1 MKTKPQLILSLGTNQ
16 GDRLKNLENCIVFI
30 KNEIGAVIKISRIY
44 ETPAWGFVGE
54 AFYNC
59 ALTIVSSDEPVVVLE
74 KALQIEKKMG
84 RLRKNQNIYESR
96 IIDIDLIAFGAEIIH
111 TNSLQM
117 PHPEM
122 QNRNF
127 VLLPFHDLDPN
138 WQHPILKK
146 TIVDLIKIT
155 PDKSICKPLLDLKL
169 MI

>member
-1 MKTKPQLILSLGTNQ
+1 MPQLILSLGTNQ
-16 GDRLKNLENCIVFI
+16 GDRLKNLEHCITFI
-30 KNEIGAVIKISRIY
+30 KNEIGMVLKASLIY

-59 ALTIVSSDEPVVVLE
+59 ALAVISNDEPMVVLE

-84 RLRKNQNIYESR
+84 RLRTNQNIYESR
-96 IIDIDLIAFGAEIIH
+96 IIDIDLIAFGTETIDAP
-111 TNSLQM
+111 SLQI

-146 TIVDLIKIT
+146 TIVDLMKTT
-155 PDKSICKPLLDLKL
+155 PDKSICKLLSIDLK
-169 MI
+169 I

>member
-16 GDRLKNLENCIVFI
+16 GDRLKNLEDCIAFI
-30 KNEIGAVIKISRIY
+30 KNEIGMVLKASLIY

-59 ALTIVSSDEPVVVLE
+59 ALVVVSDDEPIVVLE

-84 RLRKNQNIYESR
+84 RLRTNQNKYESR
-96 IIDIDLIAFGAEIIH
+96 IIDIDLIAFETEIIH
-111 TNSLQM
+111 TQSLQI

-127 VLLPFHDLDPN
+127 VLLPFHDLAPN

-146 TIVDLIKIT
+146 TIIDLIET
-155 PDKSICKPLLDLKL
+155 TLDKSICKPLSINLK
-169 MI
+169 I

>member
-1 MKTKPQLILSLGTNQ
+1 MPQLILSLGTNQ
-16 GDRLKNLENCIVFI
+16 GDRLKNLEDCIAFI
-30 KNEIGAVIKISRIY
+30 KSEIGLVVKISRIY

-59 ALTIVSSDEPVVVLE
+59 ALVVISNDEPMVVLE

-84 RLRKNQNIYESR
+84 RLRTNQNIYESR
-96 IIDIDLIAFGAEIIH
+96 TIDIDLIALETEIIH
-111 TNSLQM
+111 TQSLQI

-146 TIVDLIKIT
+146 TIIDLIKT
-155 PDKSICKPLLDLKL
+155 TADKSVCKPLLLHLKF
-169 MI
+169 